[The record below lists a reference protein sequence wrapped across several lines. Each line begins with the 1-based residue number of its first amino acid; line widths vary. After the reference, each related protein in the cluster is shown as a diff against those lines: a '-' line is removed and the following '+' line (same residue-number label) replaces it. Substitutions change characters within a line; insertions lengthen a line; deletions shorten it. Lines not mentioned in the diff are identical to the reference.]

1 MSSYFYINL
10 VNKNT
15 KEETCLF
22 NLYTTPARELDE
34 GVNLA
39 YDKSTLLTK
48 DFFIE
53 ICDYYKKQI
62 KEREENIKRN
72 EEDQSKLFSTI
83 SNATSK
89 EVVNE
94 LYDIILED
102 NKNIDW
108 CKEEIKEK
116 EKYLSDLEQVWE
128 ILELNT
134 DFGVN
139 GDIYELW
146 YYFS

>member
-1 MSSYFYINL
+1 MSSCFYINL

-15 KEETCLF
+15 KEEICL
-22 NLYTTPARELDE
+22 LDLCEIPARELNE

-62 KEREENIKRN
+62 KAREENIKRN

-108 CKEEIKEK
+108 CKAEIKEK
-116 EKYLSDLEQVWE
+116 EKYLSDLEHVWE

-139 GDIYELW
+139 GKNYELW

>member
-1 MSSYFYINL
+1 MSSYFHINL
-10 VNKNT
+10 VNINT

-22 NLYTTPARELDE
+22 ELCTTPARELDE

-48 DFFIE
+48 NFFIE

-108 CKEEIKEK
+108 CKAEIKEK
-116 EKYLSDLEQVWE
+116 EKYLSDLEHVWE
-128 ILELNT
+128 ILELNANF
-134 DFGVN
+134 DVYP
-139 GDIYELW
+139 DIYELW